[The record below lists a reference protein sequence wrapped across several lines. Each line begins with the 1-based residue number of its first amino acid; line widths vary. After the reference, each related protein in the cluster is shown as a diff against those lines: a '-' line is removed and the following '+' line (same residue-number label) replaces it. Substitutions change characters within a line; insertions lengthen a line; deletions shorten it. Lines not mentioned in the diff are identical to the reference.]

1 MTRTVK
7 KWVGIAL
14 PIAII
19 LVFLFQRNRA
29 DSRMRGAWERHYR
42 RTQMQ
47 IGWQLMS
54 LRHEYGTQQLHISRK
69 TALKIRRLWDDR
81 DVLSHLLRYPKST
94 FPADSLTKLEYLI
107 DHHASLTTILKE
119 IERIEKINETN

>member
-42 RTQMQ
+42 RTRMQ
-47 IGWQLMS
+47 IGWQLTN
-54 LRHEYGTQQLHISRK
+54 LRHEYGTRQLHISRN
-69 TALKIRRLWDDR
+69 TVLEIRRLWDDR
-81 DVLSHLLRYPKST
+81 DVLSHLLQHPKST
-94 FPADSLTKLEYLI
+94 FQADSLIKLEYLI
-107 DHHASLTTILKE
+107 DHHASLTAVLRE
-119 IERIEKINETN
+119 IERIEKINETD